1 MSIEIINRSGTATAG
16 SHGAL
21 KNIVEYG
28 HPARSGDVDI
38 NIPSICNRVTSE
50 DRIAKYL
57 KGGWNWNLFSPIIVA
72 NFTGGSR
79 KGREFLLDGDH
90 RRHMYKLTFPDR
102 DAIPAHI
109 IDVESEEEYH
119 SLFVK
124 LNWSQRKQAN
134 AEEVFIHQVLS
145 KDPAATKLEQQLN
158 FCGVR
163 VYGSPDPF
171 GVVGYKNGKNV
182 KIGAFKRALKNG
194 HDATKQ
200 AADVMSS
207 AWPNDERLYGEL
219 HEGVA
224 ILYNNF
230 PSLSAGMTV
239 DRDFKSYM
247 VDIVGRKTQSSQ
259 AQAFKSAGGAV
270 HHRHGASIA
279 MGIIN
284 DYLAT
289 EVVGG
294 CAKKTK
300 RDQLKADIPKVTRM
314 LKK

>member
-1 MSIEIINRSGTATAG
+1 
-16 SHGAL
+16 
-21 KNIVEYG
+21 
-28 HPARSGDVDI
+28 
-38 NIPSICNRVTSE
+38 
-50 DRIAKYL
+50 
-57 KGGWNWNLFSPIIVA
+57 
-72 NFTGGSR
+72 
-79 KGREFLLDGDH
+79 
-90 RRHMYKLTFPDR
+90 
-102 DAIPAHI
+102 
-109 IDVESEEEYH
+109 
-119 SLFVK
+119 
-124 LNWSQRKQAN
+124 
-134 AEEVFIHQVLS
+134 
-145 KDPAATKLEQQLN
+145 
-158 FCGVR
+158 
-163 VYGSPDPF
+163 F
-171 GVVGYKNGKNV
+171 GVVGCKTGKNV

-194 HDATKQ
+194 QDAASQ
-200 AADVMSS
+200 AAAVMGT

-230 PSLSAGMTV
+230 PSLSAGMVV

>member
-16 SHGAL
+16 TRSAF
-21 KNIVEYG
+21 KNIAKYG
-28 HPARSGDVDI
+28 KEARSGAVDV

-57 KGGWNWNLFSPIIVA
+57 KEGWNWNLFSPVIVA
-72 NFTGGSR
+72 NFIGGSR
-79 KGREFLLDGDH
+79 KGQEFLLDGDH
-90 RRHMYKLTFPDR
+90 RRHMYKLTFSDKE
-102 DAIPAHI
+102 DIPAYI
-109 IDVESEEEYH
+109 IAVESEEEYH

-145 KDPAATKLEQQLN
+145 KEPDAIKLEQQLS

-171 GVVGYKNGKNV
+171 GTVGCKTGKNV

-194 HDATKQ
+194 QDAVSQ
-200 AADVMSS
+200 AATVMAN
-207 AWPNDERLYGEL
+207 AWHKDEKLYGEL
-219 HEGVA
+219 HEGIS
-224 ILYNNF
+224 ILYGVF
-230 PSLSAGMTV
+230 PAL
-239 DRDFKSYM
+239 
-247 VDIVGRKTQSSQ
+247 
-259 AQAFKSAGGAV
+259 SAGGAVERDFKLYMKNMVGKQSQVRRAREFKKAGGDV

-279 MGIIN
+279 MGILD

-289 EVVGG
+289 EVSGG
-294 CAKKTK
+294 CDKSTK
-300 RDQLKADIPKVTRM
+300 RKQLKDTYKIERL